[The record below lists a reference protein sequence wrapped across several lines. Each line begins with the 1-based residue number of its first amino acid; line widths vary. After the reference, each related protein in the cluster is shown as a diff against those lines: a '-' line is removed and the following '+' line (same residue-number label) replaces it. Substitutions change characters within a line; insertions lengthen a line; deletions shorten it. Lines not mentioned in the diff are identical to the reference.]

1 MHYSRYDGRPRRSV
15 LPVILLL
22 LLAAAIVGGLLWW
35 KLPRRA
41 YTAQELGITEL
52 SSPTDADG
60 DGVDDW
66 HDMML
71 GARAYIATDPHY
83 KSKYYAGGY
92 PDDGY
97 GVCTDVIW
105 QAFRAA
111 GYELK
116 DLVDEDI
123 AAHPERYDNITTP
136 DSNIDFRRVSNLDR
150 FFTANALV
158 LTCDFDD
165 PEQWQPGDIVTFGN
179 SDHVA
184 ICSDKRRADGIPWII
199 HHGNPV
205 ENAVEANQIMRHT
218 VTGHYRWKG
227 TP

>member
-1 MHYSRYDGRPRRSV
+1 MAHRAGNSRRRRPV
-15 LPVILLL
+15 LLAVLLL
-22 LLAAAIVGGLLWW
+22 LIAAVGALLWW
-35 KLPRRA
+35 RLSHRA
-41 YTAQELGITEL
+41 YTAGELGITEL

-66 HDMML
+66 HDMMQ
-71 GARAYIATDPHY
+71 GARDYIASKPHY

-92 PDDGY
+92 PDDGC

-123 AAHPERYDNITTP
+123 AAHPERYGNITAP
-136 DSNIDFRRVSNLDR
+136 DPNIDFRRVSNLDR
-150 FFTANALV
+150 FFRANALV
-158 LTCDFDD
+158 LPCDFSD
-165 PEQWQPGDIVTFGN
+165 PELWQPGDIVTFGN
-179 SDHVA
+179 SDHIA

-199 HHGNPV
+199 HHGNAA
-205 ENAVEANQIMRHT
+205 EGAVEADQIMRSE
-218 VTGHYRWKG
+218 VTGHYRWTG